1 MASLVVELY
10 GTRAGVLA
18 GPWRTFDFLPDA
30 AAVTSFGIDS
40 PILSVAIPLTAVAV
54 RSRKERRQNF
64 FKELLPEGR
73 MLTRLAQQAAVAEQ
87 DVIGMLRAYGRD
99 VAGALQI
106 WDPDVPGEPK
116 QPALEPLTSSG
127 VAEMLGHVQD
137 NPLGNKPLGGKTSL
151 AGVQDKI
158 VLARSGQRWNRVID
172 GWPSTHILKPE
183 SREYPTSIYDEEYG
197 ARFAKAAGLTSFPI
211 WIDDFAG
218 VPAVVIERY
227 DRSPDAP
234 QGRIHQEDFN
244 QVLGAGGNQKYQKYG
259 GEVSLQR
266 IAQVFSAVGN
276 RDSLERLFK
285 LVVVSVAV
293 GNLDLHAKNI
303 SLLHL
308 PDGSMT
314 LSPAYDVVPQA
325 HQPNDGEVALAVG
338 GEYRHAALTLNH
350 LVMEG
355 RAWGLTEVT
364 DRAMDTLTAV
374 LDLAHAEVPDDRAYS
389 GLASDISR
397 FTSNLL
403 AGRVIGPSNQH
414 RLTVMPYGRGA

>member
-1 MASLVVELY
+1 MADLVVELY
-10 GTRAGVLA
+10 GTPAGVLA
-18 GPWRTFDFLPDA
+18 GPWRTFDFVPDP
-30 AAVTSFGIDS
+30 AAVARFGIDS
-40 PILSVAIPLTAVAV
+40 TILSVAIPLTIVAV

-64 FKELLPEGR
+64 FRELLPEGR
-73 MLTRLAQQAAVAEQ
+73 MLTRMAQQARLAEQ
-87 DVIGMLRAYGRD
+87 DVIGLLRAYGRD

-116 QPALEPLTSSG
+116 RPALERVSSAG
-127 VAEMLGHVQD
+127 VAALLEHVQD
-137 NPLGNKPLGGKTSL
+137 NPLGNKPAGGKTSL

-158 VLARSGQRWNRVID
+158 VLARVEDGWNRVID
-172 GWPSTHILKPE
+172 GWPSTHILKPP
-183 SREYPTSIYDEEYG
+183 SRDYPTSIYDEEFG
-197 ARFAKAAGLTSFPI
+197 SRFARAVGLTSFPT
-211 WIDDFAG
+211 WIEEFTG

-244 QVLGAGGNQKYQKYG
+244 QVLGASGNQKYQKYG
-259 GEVSLQR
+259 GKVSLER
-266 IAQVFSAVGN
+266 MARVFSAIGD
-276 RDSLERLFK
+276 RDSLDRLFK

-338 GEYRHAALTLNH
+338 GEYQHAAITLRH
-350 LVMEG
+350 LVAEG
-355 RAWGLTEVT
+355 RAWGLAQAADLAEE
-364 DRAMDTLTAV
+364 TLTTV
-374 LDLAHAEVPDDRAYS
+374 LQLADAEVPDERAHP
-389 GLASDISR
+389 GLARDIFR
-397 FTSNLL
+397 FASNLL
-403 AGRVIGPSNQH
+403 TGRSVGTDGH
-414 RLTVMPYGRGA
+414 RR

>member
-30 AAVTSFGIDS
+30 AAVTRFGIDS

-172 GWPSTHILKPE
+172 GWPSTHILKPQ
-183 SREYPTSIYDEEYG
+183 SRDYPTSIYDEEYG
-197 ARFAKAAGLTSFPI
+197 ARFAKAAGLTSFPT

-244 QVLGAGGNQKYQKYG
+244 QVLAAAGNQKYQKYG
-259 GEVSLQR
+259 GKVSLQR

-285 LVVVSVAV
+285 LVVVSIAV

-355 RAWGLTEVT
+355 RAWGLTEVA

-374 LDLAHAEVPDDRAYS
+374 LHLAHAEVPDDRAYS
-389 GLASDISR
+389 GLARDISR

-403 AGRVIGPSNQH
+403 AGHIIGPSNQH
-414 RLTVMPYGRGA
+414 RLAVMPYGRGA

>member
-1 MASLVVELY
+1 MADLVVELY
-10 GTRAGVLA
+10 GTPAGVLA
-18 GPWRTFDFLPDA
+18 GPWRTFDFVPDP
-30 AAVTSFGIDS
+30 AAVARFGIDS
-40 PILSVAIPLTAVAV
+40 TILSVAIPLTIVAV

-64 FKELLPEGR
+64 FRELLPEGR
-73 MLTRLAQQAAVAEQ
+73 MLTRMAQQARLAEQ
-87 DVIGMLRAYGRD
+87 DVIGLLRAYGRD

-116 QPALEPLTSSG
+116 RPALERVSSAG
-127 VAEMLGHVQD
+127 VAALLEHVQD
-137 NPLGNKPLGGKTSL
+137 NPLGNKPAGGKTSL

-158 VLARSGQRWNRVID
+158 VLARVEDGWNRVID
-172 GWPSTHILKPE
+172 GWPSTHILKPP
-183 SREYPTSIYDEEYG
+183 SRDYPTSIYDEEFG
-197 ARFAKAAGLTSFPI
+197 SRFARADGLTSFPT
-211 WIDDFAG
+211 WIEEFTG

-244 QVLGAGGNQKYQKYG
+244 QVLGASGNQKYQKYG
-259 GEVSLQR
+259 GKVSLER
-266 IAQVFSAVGN
+266 MARVFSAIGD
-276 RDSLERLFK
+276 RDSLDRLFK

-338 GEYRHAALTLNH
+338 GEYQHAAITLRH
-350 LVMEG
+350 LVAEG
-355 RAWGLTEVT
+355 RAWGLAQAADLAEE
-364 DRAMDTLTAV
+364 TLTTV
-374 LDLAHAEVPDDRAYS
+374 LQLADAEVPDERAHP
-389 GLASDISR
+389 GLARDIFR
-397 FTSNLL
+397 FASNLL
-403 AGRVIGPSNQH
+403 TGHSVGTDGH
-414 RLTVMPYGRGA
+414 RR